1 MVTRQL
7 VVTATLLLMASSV
20 AGSSDYVE
28 KSVTMP
34 DGGSLEYQGFEIRF
48 ENFERSGYS
57 LDFKNSEG
65 VQVDQVAGIE
75 FFEELGQWK
84 NLSEDVKFKPVSVD
98 REENEL
104 NAEVRVPEGS
114 LGESGINFTAPNYI
128 VKQAGEDFTVPIKI
142 ENEGGVEEAYEIE
155 ADSADGI
162 STSYHYQG
170 YNVTKIAVEPGVEKK
185 VNSEIDLDEEL
196 RNGLYDINFTFSDQ
210 SVSSKNFSFQVINS
224 SDEDRSLSMRLGQS
238 YVEKAAG
245 KEISTEFR
253 VRNLGESN
261 VEDVRPEVS
270 VPENWN
276 YSVSPEEAENISTD
290 EFQDFELDIS
300 VPSTATSGDYFVD
313 IGLENTEDFD
323 EKNIRVNVSSQ
334 SSGLGIFGII
344 LALLA
349 VVLVGGVYKVFG
361 RR

>member
-1 MVTRQL
+1 MLQ
-7 VVTATLLLMASSV
+7 
-20 AGSSDYVE
+20 E
-28 KSVTMP
+28 SVTL
-34 DGGSLEYQGFEIRF
+34 GEGESLKYQGFEIRF

-57 LDFKNSEG
+57 LDFEDSDG
-65 VQVDQVAGIE
+65 VLIDQLTSIE
-75 FFEELGQWK
+75 FFEQLGQWK

-104 NAEVRVPEGS
+104 KAKVRVPEGS
-114 LGESGINFTAPNYI
+114 LGKSSINFTAPNYI

-155 ADSADGI
+155 ADSEGGI

-170 YNVTKIAVEPGVEKK
+170 YNITKIVVEPGKEKT
-185 VNSEIDLDEEL
+185 VNTEIDLDEEL
-196 RNGLYDINFTFSDQ
+196 RNGLYDVNFTFLDESL
-210 SVSSKNFSFQVINS
+210 SSKSFSFQVINS

-261 VEDVRPEVS
+261 VEDVRPELS

-276 YSVSPEEAENISTD
+276 YSVSPEEAENISSD
-290 EFQDFELDIS
+290 EFQDFELDIG

-323 EKNIRVNVSSQ
+323 KKNIRVNVSSQ